1 MKELI
6 IIPAYNEYENII
18 KLINCNL
25 INDSNNFITKQNIE
39 NYIFSDLKYIKRD
52 MKIGNF

>member
-6 IIPAYNEYENII
+6 IIPAYNEYENSI
-18 KLINCNL
+18 KLINSNL